1 MILKIICYVFI
12 IPFVIWVLDSININS
27 IFKKNKET
35 QAKML
40 YLVLTIAISY
50 LLVSFIF
57 DIANTSFQ

>member
-1 MILKIICYVFI
+1 MIPKIICYVFI

-40 YLVLTIAISY
+40 YLVLTITISY

-57 DIANTSFQ
+57 DIVNTSL